1 MTTARAA
8 KPTEILLPVNP
19 LFIAGTLGIA
29 FVLNLLPVTGNAVLW
44 RPDFVALILSYW
56 LIHYPRRLGFLLPW
70 LLGLGMDVAE
80 GALFGQYALGYTA
93 LAFMATLAHRRVL
106 MFDVFSQTVH
116 VLVMLQVVK
125 VIMLLV
131 RMAGGAEFPG
141 SLYFLGPVISALL
154 WPLLALT
161 LVIPQKTKQD
171 PDRA

>member
-1 MTTARAA
+1 MNQARAA

-19 LFIAGTLGIA
+19 VFMAGTLALA
-29 FVLNLLPVTGNAVLW
+29 FVLNLLPATGNTVLW
-44 RPDFVALILSYW
+44 RPDFVALVLAYW

-70 LLGLGMDVAE
+70 LLGLAMDVAE

-93 LAFMATLAHRRVL
+93 LALMCTLAHRRVL

-116 VLVMLQVVK
+116 VLVMLTVVK
-125 VIMLLV
+125 TIMLLV

-141 SLYFLGPVISALL
+141 SLYFVGPVIAALL
-154 WPLLALT
+154 WPLLAMT

-171 PDRA
+171 NDRD

>member
-1 MTTARAA
+1 MNQARAI

-19 LFIAGTLGIA
+19 LFIAGTLALA

-44 RPDFVALILSYW
+44 RPDFVALVLVYW

-70 LLGLGMDVAE
+70 LFGLAMDVAE

-93 LAFMATLAHRRVL
+93 LALMATLAHRRVL
-106 MFDVFSQTVH
+106 MFDLVSQTVH
-116 VLVMLQVVK
+116 VLVILEVVK

-141 SLYFLGPVISALL
+141 WLYFLGPVIAALL
-154 WPLLALT
+154 WPLLTIT

-171 PDRA
+171 ADRA